1 MLQPIY
7 FQQNKNSGTTSTR
20 LLLERER
27 LLNSLASLTNNIE
40 TPTSLNPEGGFI
52 LIQQQDTVLP
62 SSFLNMSGSIEF
74 VGAGSMM
81 PFTSAQIS
89 SAPISIYQP
98 LTVQERVTASISPQ
112 EAYKLVKRS
121 FESYKTNRQKYSSQR
136 AKEIMSFIDDDN
148 NE

>member
-7 FQQNKNSGTTSTR
+7 FQQNQNSGTTSTR

-27 LLNSLASLTNNIE
+27 LLNSLASVTNTIE

-52 LIQQQDTVLP
+52 LIQQQDTVYP
-62 SSFLNMSGSIEF
+62 SSFLNMSGSVGF
-74 VGAGSMM
+74 FGAGSMM
-81 PFTSAQIS
+81 PFT